1 MSSSGRQAAVGVA
14 VVGGDVTVGA
24 AVGATVVGAGVA
36 SVLQMET
43 STSSR
48 RLPPRRMLAFTMDRA
63 SIGDSFGQP
72 SAIRAAFTP
81 RSVTAPGHCADAVR
95 LPGFSKHPHDTR
107 APLI

>member
-36 SVLQMET
+36 LVLQRET

-48 RLPPRRMLAFTMDRA
+48 RLPPR
-63 SIGDSFGQP
+63 
-72 SAIRAAFTP
+72 
-81 RSVTAPGHCADAVR
+81 
-95 LPGFSKHPHDTR
+95 
-107 APLI
+107 